1 MRITTKG
8 RYGLRA
14 VLKLAEQESNKPISI
29 SSIAAEEKIS
39 PEFLEQIFY
48 KMKKSGIIKS
58 TRGPGGGFSLTK
70 SLEEIS
76 FADILEA
83 VGEPLTLSPCSTA
96 GTKKDCPRIDDCS
109 AYDIWQEVS
118 AHLNEYFSS
127 LSLKDISEKNL
138 LKAKETAAN

>member
-14 VLKLAEQESNKPISI
+14 VLKLAEQEDNKPISI
-29 SSIAAEEKIS
+29 SSIAAEEQIS

-70 SLEEIS
+70 PLDEIS
-76 FADILEA
+76 LADILKA
-83 VGEPLTLSPCSTA
+83 IGEPVTLSPCSTA
-96 GTKKDCPRIDDCS
+96 GTLKDCPRTNDCS
-109 AYDIWQEVS
+109 AYEIWQDVS
-118 AHLNEYFSS
+118 EHLNEYFSS
-127 LSLKDISEKNL
+127 LTLKKIMDKKLVNV
-138 LKAKETAAN
+138 

>member
-14 VLKLAEQESNKPISI
+14 VLKLAEAEDNKPISI
-29 SSIAAEEKIS
+29 SSIAADEQIS

-70 SLEEIS
+70 DLDNITL
-76 FADILEA
+76 ADILEA
-83 VGEPLTLSPCSTA
+83 VGEPVTLSPCSTA
-96 GTKKDCPRIDDCS
+96 GSKKDCPRTGDCS
-109 AYDIWQEVS
+109 AYDIWQDVS
-118 AHLNEYFSS
+118 QHLNEYFSS
-127 LSLKDISEKNL
+127 LTLEEIIKRNL
-138 LKAKETAAN
+138 VNV

>member
-14 VLKLAEQESNKPISI
+14 VLKLAEQEGNKPISI
-29 SSIAAEEKIS
+29 SSIASEEQIS

-70 SLEEIS
+70 ELEDISL
-76 FADILEA
+76 ADILEA
-83 VGEPLTLSPCSTA
+83 VGEPVTLSPCSTV
-96 GTKKDCPRIDDCS
+96 GTKKDCPRIGDCS
-109 AYDIWQEVS
+109 AYDIWQDVS

-127 LSLKDISEKNL
+127 LTLKEIVDKNL
-138 LKAKETAAN
+138 IKAK